1 MLFHARN
8 KAKMSV
14 FPPTDSVMF
23 RNEIVWGSRP
33 GLYWH
38 EDFGCFNLAND
49 LITARKAPTVVTART
64 ISLYQGVDETG

>member
-1 MLFHARN
+1 
-8 KAKMSV
+8 
-14 FPPTDSVMF
+14 MF

-38 EDFGCFNLAND
+38 EDFGCFNLAYD
-49 LITARKAPTVVTART
+49 LITARRAPTVVTAQT